1 MEISNLSYA
10 EFKTL
15 NIRMFKELNE
25 DLNSVKKIQ
34 AEMKETLIK
43 IKNNL
48 QDNKNRV
55 DEAENPINDLEHKEA
70 KATN

>member
-70 KATN
+70 TATN